1 MPSHNELGGLRT
13 VLNRTE
19 SQISLLGWKWADFFF
34 SFSFS
39 HLCSDSSKLEP
50 THSSR
55 ITGEF
60 SAQDNRRVQLAT
72 VNATEQW
79 KQHRSKQGSCR
90 AELVWPL
97 WQSACSVVACQALSS
112 VSLLSQPKPFYEPHS
127 DLTQTCSCE
136 EGVTGS
142 VMIKVVLLV
151 QNSSSINESV
161 LLWLSTLILGL
172 VR

>member
-13 VLNRTE
+13 VLNQTE

-60 SAQDNRRVQLAT
+60 SAQDNRRAQLAT

-97 WQSACSVVACQALSS
+97 WQSACSVVACQAPFLCWANPNLSMN
-112 VSLLSQPKPFYEPHS
+112 H
-127 DLTQTCSCE
+127 TQTSH
-136 EGVTGS
+136 
-142 VMIKVVLLV
+142 KPAVVKRGW
-151 QNSSSINESV
+151 QG
-161 LLWLSTLILGL
+161 LSWSKLSF
-172 VR
+172 